1 MSAKVLKFCFWFA
14 GSKLSLIPLKSSH
27 ESNGV
32 VKFESLVIKPLV
44 RYIWRMFL
52 IFSLLITSYDLHHS
66 FYDFETKNLVRIMYH
81 IFMLLCKTASTITTF
96 VFQEKSCE
104 ICKLLNY
111 LFHKNSQN
119 MHAKIPA
126 VQIKR
131 FRTLSFFLW
140 PIITGVIVFYLFI
153 IPLFAMAFPCVH
165 NSPLVQNLF
174 SDCTLL
180 IFRITIC
187 LIQFLF
193 MLPVS
198 AMATSSSA
206 TILVT
211 ISELTRTLRNLW

>member
-14 GSKLSLIPLKSSH
+14 GSKLSLIPLKGGH
-27 ESNGV
+27 ERNGV
-32 VKFESLVIKPLV
+32 VKFECLVIKPLV
-44 RYIWRMFL
+44 RYIWRIFL
-52 IFSLLITSYDLHHS
+52 ICSLLITSYDLHHS
-66 FYDFETKNLVRIMYH
+66 FNDFETKNLVQIVYH
-81 IFMLLCKTASTITTF
+81 IFMLLVKTASTIITF

-104 ICKLLNY
+104 ICKLLNN
-111 LFHKNSQN
+111 LFQKNSQN
-119 MHAKIPA
+119 IHIKIPA

-131 FRTLSFFLW
+131 FRILSLLLW
-140 PIITGVIVFYLFI
+140 PIITGVVVFYLFI
-153 IPLFAMAFPCVH
+153 IPIFAIAFPCVH

-174 SDCTLL
+174 SDCTSL
-180 IFRITIC
+180 IFRITIG

-211 ISELTRTLRNLW
+211 ISELTRTLRKLW